1 MSRLENSA
9 KNILGSFGNNFVA
22 SLLGLISRTVF
33 IYTLG
38 ADYLGLSGLLSN
50 VLGFLA
56 IGELGIATAIGFS
69 LYKPLAEKD
78 YKSISTLMSV
88 YRKAYSVIGVIVLL
102 AGIILFQF
110 LDFFVPVEQQPDG
123 TTFAYFAF
131 LINTVVGYFLS
142 YKTTLI
148 SSDNQAFRLIP
159 INVSINCVQTLLQ
172 IIALLIWK
180 SYIVYLTIQI
190 GCSIVLMAAQNLYI
204 TKKYDKV
211 TFYSKDRLTGAQKQE
226 IQKNISGLIVA
237 KIGDYLVN
245 STDNLIITKL
255 VSLVA
260 TGIYSNYLL
269 IRNLINGYISALFAG
284 VTAGIGNIVAVEND
298 EKKLDVFNT
307 MFFIAFFIYSIEATC
322 FMCLFNPFIGEIWI
336 GEKYLFRTGTVAII
350 VINNYL
356 TGLRMPLITMKGAA
370 GKYLEDAWVPFAFA
384 IINLVASILFAKPFG
399 VSGVFLGTIVGSLLT
414 ADWYRPIVIYR
425 SVFHCPVRAYYKRYV
440 LYVCLG
446 IIYIALAYWT
456 CTWISRGNIYFRFV
470 EKAVVAIAIPSGFNY
485 ILFHHTNEFNS
496 VMKLM
501 KRIGKRPL
509 GKIKD
514 FLKRR
519 NYE

>member
-1 MSRLENSA
+1 MSRLKNSA

-131 LINTVVGYFLS
+131 LINTVIGYFLS

-204 TKKYDKV
+204 TKKYENVPTNELNDIPKSIEENGV
-211 TFYSKDRLTGAQKQE
+211 TY
-226 IQKNISGLIVA
+226 
-237 KIGDYLVN
+237 YLVN
-245 STDNLIITKL
+245 PIWNISQVEKIEGQDVPIAYDGEMQYEGIKERKIVKSYLATVTYIGTLEKEEIESITFNIKYKEMPQEDIEEKTNYTPI
-255 VSLVA
+255 VVA
-260 TGIYSNYLL
+260 TAGTGILV
-269 IRNLINGYISALFAG
+269 IS
-284 VTAGIGNIVAVEND
+284 GIFLWKR
-298 EKKLDVFNT
+298 KKKDK
-307 MFFIAFFIYSIEATC
+307 IAQ
-322 FMCLFNPFIGEIWI
+322 
-336 GEKYLFRTGTVAII
+336 
-350 VINNYL
+350 
-356 TGLRMPLITMKGAA
+356 
-370 GKYLEDAWVPFAFA
+370 
-384 IINLVASILFAKPFG
+384 
-399 VSGVFLGTIVGSLLT
+399 
-414 ADWYRPIVIYR
+414 
-425 SVFHCPVRAYYKRYV
+425 
-440 LYVCLG
+440 
-446 IIYIALAYWT
+446 
-456 CTWISRGNIYFRFV
+456 
-470 EKAVVAIAIPSGFNY
+470 
-485 ILFHHTNEFNS
+485 
-496 VMKLM
+496 
-501 KRIGKRPL
+501 
-509 GKIKD
+509 
-514 FLKRR
+514 
-519 NYE
+519 